1 MGQSHGLSLWVHQDH
16 VADITHVP
24 LDDAWELRY
33 TESWQ
38 VNEDAFALSPALP
51 LKAPPRGYPSASI
64 RRFIE
69 NLLPEGRALDI
80 VAASQGVAK
89 TNVYGLIQALGAETT
104 GAFRFL
110 PQGEDGTK
118 PQPERTWREVTLQ
131 ELDQRITERDQHPL
145 VEWDGRVRMSVAG
158 YQDKLLVY
166 VDGRLEDGARMIL
179 PDYPLASTHILKPQP
194 ADERLRHMVVNEHY
208 CMTLARKLGLPV
220 ADVTILRTPQPVLAV
235 TRFDRIVHRRDQGGG
250 IWVER
255 RHIIDTC
262 QACDL
267 PVSYKYERNIGSVG
281 DAANY
286 RDGVS
291 LPKLF
296 EQLRHAPRKAT
307 DRLSMLRWV
316 LYQFIIGNSDA
327 HGKNFS
333 FYVEHAGLTAT
344 PWYDLVSVVQYPQFS
359 HDFAMAFGDEFNL
372 DNVKGYALADFAQ
385 RCGIGRRFLLSES
398 QKLADG
404 VRQHAQAVL
413 EAQAYL
419 EEEREFVQGIAGFVL
434 EQAEKLLAYAR
445 EAAAIPAEYL

>member
-1 MGQSHGLSLWVHQDH
+1 MSQSHALSLWVHQQH

-24 LDDAWELRY
+24 LDDAWTLRY
-33 TESWQ
+33 AEGWTA
-38 VNEDAFALSPALP
+38 NDDGFALSPALP
-51 LKAPPRGYPSASI
+51 LKAPPQGYHSASI

-110 PQGEDGTK
+110 PQGEDGTRL
-118 PQPERTWREVTLQ
+118 QPERAWREVTLR
-131 ELDQRITERDQHPL
+131 ELDQRISNRDQHPL

-194 ADERLRHMVVNEHY
+194 ADSRLRHMVVNEHY
-208 CMTLARKLGLPV
+208 CMTLAGALGLPV
-220 ADVTILRTPQPVLAV
+220 AGASILRTPQPVLAV
-235 TRFDRIVHRRDQGGG
+235 TRFDRTVHRQASGV
-250 IWVER
+250 WVER
-255 RHIIDTC
+255 RHIIDVC

-286 RDGVS
+286 RDGAS

-296 EQLRHAPRKAT
+296 EQLRHAPRKAI

-333 FYVEHAGLTAT
+333 FYVQHAGLTAT
-344 PWYDLVSVVQYPQFS
+344 PWYDLVSVAQYPQFS
-359 HDFAMAFGDEFNL
+359 HEMAMAFGDEFNL

-385 RCGIGRRFLLSES
+385 RCGIGRQLLLRES
-398 QKLADG
+398 HKLADG
-404 VRQHAQAVL
+404 IRRHALAVL
-413 EAQAYL
+413 NTGPYL
-419 EEEREFVQGIAGFVL
+419 DDEREFARGIAEFAL
-434 EQAEKLLAYAR
+434 EQAVKLARYAK
-445 EAAAIPAEYL
+445 EAVAIPVDYL

>member
-1 MGQSHGLSLWVHQDH
+1 MAQTHDLSLWVHQNH
-16 VADITHVP
+16 VADITHAP
-24 LDDAWELRY
+24 LDDTWTLRY
-33 TESWQ
+33 AENWQ
-38 VNEDAFALSPALP
+38 ANDDGFALSPALP
-51 LKAPPRGYPSASI
+51 LKTPPQGYHSASI

-110 PQGEDGTK
+110 PQGEDGTRL
-118 PQPERTWREVTLQ
+118 QPERAWREVTLK

-166 VDGRLEDGARMIL
+166 VDGRLEDGAPMIL

-194 ADERLRHMVVNEHY
+194 TDNRLRHMVINEHY
-208 CMTLARKLGLPV
+208 CMTLARTLRLPV
-220 ADVTILRTPQPVLAV
+220 AEVFILRTPQPVLAV
-235 TRFDRIVHRRDQGGG
+235 TRFDRTVHRQNTGV
-250 IWVER
+250 WVER
-255 RHIIDTC
+255 RHIIDVC

-281 DAANY
+281 DAAKY

-296 EQLRHAPRKAT
+296 EQLQHIPRKAI
-307 DRLSMLRWV
+307 DRLSMLRWA
-316 LYQFIIGNSDA
+316 LFQFIIGNSDA

-333 FYVEHAGLTAT
+333 FYVDDAGLTAT
-344 PWYDLVSVVQYPQFS
+344 PWYDLVSVVQYPQFT
-359 HDFAMAFGDEFNL
+359 HEMAMAFGDEFNL
-372 DNVKGYALADFAQ
+372 DNIKGYALADFAQ
-385 RCGIGRRFLLSES
+385 RCGIERQLLLRESRRM
-398 QKLADG
+398 ADG
-404 VRQHAQAVL
+404 IQQHALSVL
-413 EAQAYL
+413 KASPYQDD
-419 EEEREFVQGIAGFVL
+419 ERAFALGIAHFAL
-434 EQAEKLLAYAR
+434 AQAEKLRLYAK
-445 EAAAIPAEYL
+445 EAMAIPEDYL